1 MGGICSKGSAAH
13 AESSRVGVNP
23 YGSGVGGY
31 WPRES
36 GQPNSQ
42 SKSSSPRTRKSM
54 EKQLHDEM
62 QIDEPVL
69 FGEVG
74 MTGYESNEEDFY
86 DGIPRFSRDLSQKS
100 RSARF
105 KQGSEVTSRLG
116 RAGTLGLEK
125 AVEVLDTLG
134 SSMSNLN
141 SGGGFVS
148 GPTTKGNELSIL
160 AFEVANT
167 IVKGYSLMQSL
178 SKRSIRQLKEKV
190 LPSEGVQLLV
200 SKDTDELLRIVAADK
215 REELKIFSVEV
226 IRFGNRCKD
235 PQWHNLDRY
244 FEKHSRE
251 PPKLLKEEA
260 DLVTQQL
267 MTLVQ
272 YTAVDDVKVGK
283 PDMRWACLEVGVGPK
298 ESLKS
303 YACFEAEK
311 LLIDDLDS
319 RVTSVAM
326 ARGVCP
332 GLSLRFLHNKRSLE
346 DMTDLLD
353 KVEKYLGAE
362 EDSVFHQEEVYTGR
376 KRRERLES
384 RALGGYIQSLSRPV
398 ALPTS
403 TFVTKSKAKTSSSGP
418 NQ

>member
-13 AESSRVGVNP
+13 AEPSRVGVNP
-23 YGSGVGGY
+23 YGSGVAGY
-31 WPRES
+31 GPRES
-36 GQPNSQ
+36 GQSNTQ

-54 EKQLHDEM
+54 EKQSQDEM
-62 QIDEPVL
+62 QINEPVL

-86 DGIPRFSRDLSQKS
+86 DGIPRFPRGLSQKS
-100 RSARF
+100 RSARS
-105 KQGSEVTSRLG
+105 KQLKKRWLDLEAYMKRMGAGAVAKFRRSVTSKEVLLGSEVSSRLG

-134 SSMSNLN
+134 SSMTNLN

-272 YTAVDDVKVGK
+272 YTAE
-283 PDMRWACLEVGVGPK
+283 LYHE
-298 ESLKS
+298 LH
-303 YACFEAEK
+303 
-311 LLIDDLDS
+311 ILD
-319 RVTSVAM
+319 
-326 ARGVCP
+326 
-332 GLSLRFLHNKRSLE
+332 
-346 DMTDLLD
+346 
-353 KVEKYLGAE
+353 
-362 EDSVFHQEEVYTGR
+362 
-376 KRRERLES
+376 RLEQDHQHKLQEVDSFNATQRVINLNSHIRSNS
-384 RALGGYIQSLSRPV
+384 RLQTQYTTTSKVTYQI
-398 ALPTS
+398 LP
-403 TFVTKSKAKTSSSGP
+403 KSDLK
-418 NQ
+418 Q

>member
-1 MGGICSKGSAAH
+1 MLRASRTGLHWYIE
-13 AESSRVGVNP
+13 AE
-23 YGSGVGGY
+23 
-31 WPRES
+31 
-36 GQPNSQ
+36 
-42 SKSSSPRTRKSM
+42 
-54 EKQLHDEM
+54 L
-62 QIDEPVL
+62 VL
-69 FGEVG
+69 QVLVLWAEV
-74 MTGYESNEEDFY
+74 S
-86 DGIPRFSRDLSQKS
+86 
-100 RSARF
+100 
-105 KQGSEVTSRLG
+105 SRLG

-125 AVEVLDTLG
+125 AAEVLDTLG
-134 SSMSNLN
+134 SSMTNLN

-244 FEKHSRE
+244 FEKHSRD

-272 YTAVDDVKVGK
+272 YTADNLMSAPRSLVFQLSWKTFDLIKWNSPGWFLAGGKRQRGSQEVCLWKDAVSWFCKCLEEASRAHKRFQRKLWGKNRALSVNLVSNSEGRFLVGRVEDLRAPASSYTEMQSWFNRSGNWQVDEAKVGK
-283 PDMRWACLEVGVGPK
+283 PDMRWACLEVGAGFRK
-298 ESLKS
+298 FFASS
-303 YACFEAEK
+303 
-311 LLIDDLDS
+311 S
-319 RVTSVAM
+319 SQ
-326 ARGVCP
+326 VC
-332 GLSLRFLHNKRSLE
+332 
-346 DMTDLLD
+346 
-353 KVEKYLGAE
+353 A
-362 EDSVFHQEEVYTGR
+362 
-376 KRRERLES
+376 
-384 RALGGYIQSLSRPV
+384 QSLITHSQSV
-398 ALPTS
+398 SGGADALYALLLLPRG
-403 TFVTKSKAKTSSSGP
+403 F
-418 NQ
+418 